1 MISTSKAIVLKT
13 IKYGDTSLIIHVF
26 TKEHGKI
33 AFIVKGAR
41 KVKTKIKANII
52 QPLSILEIQYR
63 LNSKKEIQLLTE
75 ARLLYIYKSIPVDMV
90 KTAMALYLLELI
102 NRSIR
107 SKEENTGL
115 FTFLY
120 QFLLALDDVS
130 NYSNWHFIFM
140 LECTKYLGFYP
151 QNNYSEDKCHFDP
164 ELGIFEELK
173 VVSFQFDKSVS
184 LALSQLLFS
193 DLWQA
198 HLLQIPKPTAKKLLS
213 ELERFFGLHV
223 PNFSEIR
230 SLEVYRQVFS

>member
-52 QPLSILEIQYR
+52 QPLSEIQYR

-75 ARLLYIYKSIPVDMV
+75 ARLLYIYKSYIPVDMV

-107 SKEENTGL
+107 SKEENTAIL
-115 FTFLY
+115 HFLSRI
-120 QFLLALDDVS
+120 LLALDDVS

-140 LECTKYLGFYP
+140 LECTKYLGFY
-151 QNNYSEDKCHFDP
+151 
-164 ELGIFEELK
+164 LK
-173 VVSFQFDKSVS
+173 IIILRISVI
-184 LALSQLLFS
+184 L
-193 DLWQA
+193 
-198 HLLQIPKPTAKKLLS
+198 
-213 ELERFFGLHV
+213 
-223 PNFSEIR
+223 IR
-230 SLEVYRQVFS
+230 N